1 MATLSLPDRRTVPA
15 PRTWEFGGAYVTGLL
30 GLIGAL
36 ILAMWVRH
44 GGLAQFGTLAGALT
58 GIGQVTALLGAY
70 GALLQLVLMSRSPW
84 LEQVFGMD
92 RLAWAHRWL
101 GFGTIMLLAGH
112 GVFTTVGYALAD
124 RSPVLTEAWTLL
136 TTYPY
141 VLMATVGFGLFV
153 AVGVT
158 SVRIAR
164 RRLSYETWHAVHLYA
179 YLAIAL
185 GFAHQLVVGS
195 DFINDPAARLFWIA
209 LYVATAALILAFRF
223 GAPMRLSLRHRLRVA
238 NVVTEAPGVVSLYLT
253 GRDLDRLAVRSG
265 QYFVVRLLTRDAWWR
280 GHPFSISAAPNGSWL
295 RFTVKDLGDDSR
307 RLASVPIGTRV
318 YLEGPYG
325 VLTGLRRT
333 RRRVA
338 FIAGGIG
345 ITPLRAMLED
355 MPAGHG
361 DLSLIYRAARRE
373 DLVFRAE
380 LDALAAERGAEVHYL
395 VGHRGS
401 PNLPHEPLGARSLLG
416 LIPDIGERDVFVCGP
431 DGLMDTVERSLR
443 SIGLPAARVH
453 AERFSY

>member
-1 MATLSLPDRRTVPA
+1 MATLSLPETRTIPT
-15 PRTWEFGGAYVTGLL
+15 PRSWAIGGSNIVAILAG
-30 GLIGAL
+30 IGAL
-36 ILAMWVRH
+36 IIGMWVRH

-101 GFGTIMLLAGH
+101 GFTTIMLLAGH
-112 GVFTTVGYALAD
+112 GVFTTVGYALGD
-124 RSPVLTEAWTLL
+124 RSPILVEAWTLL
-136 TTYPY
+136 TTYPF

-164 RRLSYETWHAVHLYA
+164 RRLSYETWHAIHLYA

-185 GFAHQLVVGS
+185 GFAHQLVVGT
-195 DFINDPAARLFWIA
+195 DFITDPAARIFWIA
-209 LYVATAALILAFRF
+209 LYVATAALVLVFRF
-223 GAPMRLSLRHRLRVA
+223 GAPIRLSLRHRLRVA

-253 GRDLDRLAVRSG
+253 GRDLDRLPARSG

-280 GHPFSISAAPNGSWL
+280 GHPFSMSAAPNGAWL

-307 RLASVPIGTRV
+307 RLADTPIGTRV

-325 VLTGLRRT
+325 VLTAARRT

-355 MPAGHG
+355 LPAGRG
-361 DLSLIYRAARRE
+361 DLALIYRAARSE

-380 LDALAAERGAEVHYL
+380 LDALAAERGADVHYV

-401 PNLPHEPLGARSLLG
+401 RRLAPQPLGPGAILA
-416 LIPDIGERDVFVCGP
+416 LIPDIAERDVFVCGP
-431 DGLMDTVERSLR
+431 DGLMDTVSRSLKT
-443 SIGLPAARVH
+443 IGLPARHIH
-453 AERFSY
+453 AERFAY

>member
-1 MATLSLPDRRTVPA
+1 MATLSLPDRRPVPA
-15 PRTWEFGGAYVTGLL
+15 PTTWEFGGAYVSGLL

-101 GFGTIMLLAGH
+101 GFGTILLLAGH

-124 RSPVLTEAWTLL
+124 RSPVLAEAWTLL

-164 RRLSYETWHAVHLYA
+164 RRLSYEMWHAIHLYA

-209 LYVATAALILAFRF
+209 LYIAAAALIFAFRF

-307 RLASVPIGTRV
+307 RLATVPIGTRI

-361 DLSLIYRAARRE
+361 DLSLIYRAARHE

-380 LDALAAERGAEVHYL
+380 LDALAAERGADVHYV
-395 VGHRGS
+395 VGHRDS
-401 PNLPHEPLGARSLLG
+401 PNLPLEPLGAPSLVG

-431 DGLMDTVERSLR
+431 DGLMETVVRSLR
-443 SIGLPAARVH
+443 SIGLPAARIH
-453 AERFSY
+453 AERFSF

>member
-1 MATLSLPDRRTVPA
+1 MATLTLPDRRAVPA
-15 PRTWEFGGAYVTGLL
+15 PRTRAVGGTYVTGLL
-30 GLIGAL
+30 ALIGAL

-44 GGLAQFGTLAGALT
+44 GGLAQFGTMAGALT
-58 GIGQVTALLGAY
+58 GIGQITALLGAY

-101 GFGTIMLLAGH
+101 GFTTILLLAGH
-112 GVFTTVGYALAD
+112 GVFTTVGYALGD
-124 RSPVLTEAWTLL
+124 RSPVLVEAWTLL
-136 TTYPY
+136 TTYPF

-185 GFAHQLVVGS
+185 GFAHQLVVGA
-195 DFINDPAARLFWIA
+195 DFIDDPVARIFWIT
-209 LYVATAALILAFRF
+209 LYVATAALVLTFRF
-223 GAPMRLSLRHRLRVA
+223 GAPIRMSLRHRLRVA
-238 NVVTEAPGVVSLYLT
+238 NVVTEAPGVVSMYLT
-253 GRDLDRLAVRSG
+253 GRDLGDLAVRSG
-265 QYFVVRLLTRDAWWR
+265 QYFVVRFLTRDAWWR

-307 RLASVPIGTRV
+307 WIASIPVGTRV

-325 VLTGLRRT
+325 VLTGARRT
-333 RRRVA
+333 QRRVA

-355 MPAGHG
+355 MPAGRG
-361 DLSLIYRAARRE
+361 DLALIYRAARHE
-373 DLVFRAE
+373 DIVFRSE
-380 LDALAAERGAEVHYL
+380 LDALALDRGAVVHYL

-401 PNLPHEPLGARSLLG
+401 RDLPAEPLGAGMILG
-416 LIPDIGERDVFVCGP
+416 LIPDIAERDVFVCGP
-431 DGLMDTVERSLR
+431 DGLMTAVERALR
-443 SIGLPAARVH
+443 SIGLPAARIH
-453 AERFSY
+453 AERFTY

>member
-307 RLASVPIGTRV
+307 RLASVPIGTRI

-380 LDALAAERGAEVHYL
+380 LDALAAERGAE
-395 VGHRGS
+395 
-401 PNLPHEPLGARSLLG
+401 ARQ
-416 LIPDIGERDVFVCGP
+416 
-431 DGLMDTVERSLR
+431 
-443 SIGLPAARVH
+443 AA
-453 AERFSY
+453 